1 MSRWSWY
8 EPAPKQ
14 PVPEDGLRVDRFGV
28 TWWGKQW
35 ITALDRLGHAYSN
48 RLPRGRSYA
57 RAGRVVDLAMGAGE
71 ATAGVVGTRRK
82 PYEVRIGLK
91 TFSKSQWKRVID
103 VLAGRARITVALL
116 RGELPAQIGESLQTH
131 GIQLFPLSK
140 TDLETSCSCPDW
152 ANPCKHVAAV
162 HYVLAAALDMD
173 PFLIFVLRGL
183 GREAVLAAVAEARG
197 MAAPPPR
204 QPADSTPTETLW
216 ETPDE
221 VDEDLFLGRGLPRP
235 QLAFRVAPAVVELAG
250 LARLGPPP
258 LALEDLPKRLK
269 RGIRQAARASLVLSR
284 ERGATGKG
292 ISEDDD
298 EAVREHALATIRSH
312 PEGATMLLIRSRLPY
327 EKKVLHR
334 VVHAMRKEGI
344 VESRGRGAA
353 TRYTVVA
360 PPDTPR
366 SDLPSTRPKGRQ
378 KTPAPHRRRASG
390 GRKPESLTERILTT
404 LASAN
409 EPLPLREIARRLDC
423 AVDARL
429 RTAMTSLR
437 STGPVTMTGNRRT
450 ARYSLTQPQKQP
462 PRRPR

>member
-1 MSRWSWY
+1 MSHWSWY

-14 PVPEDGLRVDRFGV
+14 PVPEDGLRVDRFGI

-35 ITALDRLGHAYSN
+35 ITALDRLGRAYSN

-91 TFSKSQWKRVID
+91 TFSKSQWKRVIG
-103 VLAGRARITVALL
+103 VLASRARITVALL
-116 RGELPAQIGESLQTH
+116 RGELPPEIGETLENH

-183 GREAVLAAVAEARG
+183 GREALLAAVAEARG
-197 MAAPPPR
+197 MAASPPR
-204 QPADSTPTETLW
+204 QPAGPMPAETLW
-216 ETPDE
+216 EKPDG
-221 VDEDLFLGRGLPRP
+221 VDEDLYLGRGLPRP
-235 QLAFRVAPAVVELAG
+235 RLTFRVEPAVVELGG

-258 LALEDLPKRLK
+258 LALEDLPRKLK
-269 RGIRQAARASLVLSR
+269 RGIRQAARAALALAR
-284 ERGATGKG
+284 DGGDAGQG
-292 ISEDDD
+292 PPEDD
-298 EAVREHALATIRSH
+298 EQSVREHALAMIRSH
-312 PEGATMLLIRSRLPY
+312 PEGATMLLLRAKLPY
-327 EKKVLHR
+327 EKNALHR

-344 VESRGRGAA
+344 VDSRGRGAA
-353 TRYTVVA
+353 TRYTVAGA
-360 PPDTPR
+360 PDALQPDRPSLQPEVRRKSQTSRRGR
-366 SDLPSTRPKGRQ
+366 S
-378 KTPAPHRRRASG
+378 SG
-390 GRKPESLTERILTT
+390 GRKPKSLTERILTT

-409 EPLPLREIARRLDC
+409 EPLPLHEIARRLGH
-423 AVDARL
+423 AVDPRL
-429 RTAMTSLR
+429 RAAMTTLR
-437 STGPVTMTGNRRT
+437 SKGVVTMTGNRRT
-450 ARYSLTQPQKQP
+450 ARYSLTQPRKQP